1 MNSIQELRGD
11 PSDAEYAFPIKDNIM
26 LCIKKKKSST

>member
-11 PSDAEYAFPIKDNIM
+11 PSDAEYAFPVKDNIM
-26 LCIKKKKSST
+26 LCIKKNYST